1 MTHVYPPAVP
11 WRADADRCWLLSAL
25 PSFPLNFRENNVMP
39 VLESWMAVLATC
51 TLLGAAL
58 GAIRFGHFSLGSSA
72 ILFSSMALG
81 AAGAS
86 LPASIRELGL
96 MLFIYAVGSETGGG
110 FLAALLCHGPR
121 LAIVAAAT
129 VVTGFTVAVIYG
141 LVMSLPPA
149 AIAGMFGGALTST
162 PALATAMDGLLPNDM
177 AVLSFSY
184 GLAYPAG
191 IIGVVVFVQLI
202 GKLEHISI
210 AKEECV
216 LAASERSKE
225 LPQNAN
231 SAKESPLPV
240 FVVMGA
246 GYLLGQM
253 PCPFPGHSQV
263 TLGSAGGVLLCS
275 ILVAGKGS
283 IRNFP
288 LVPAPELR
296 SFLREFGL
304 YAFLAGVGVQ
314 TGQLLDAET
323 LRAGLPVLG
332 GSLLTVSIPM
342 LLCWY
347 LGRKVF
353 RMDFLPMLG
362 AVAGSMTS
370 TPGLAAATS
379 VSLHK
384 SIVQSYATVYPVAL
398 LSMIIMIKVLY
409 LMIVPQLFL

>member
-1 MTHVYPPAVP
+1 
-11 WRADADRCWLLSAL
+11 
-25 PSFPLNFRENNVMP
+25 MP

-81 AAGAS
+81 AAGAC

-110 FLAALLCHGPR
+110 FLAALLRHGPR

-149 AIAGMFGGALTST
+149 AIAGLFGGALTST
-162 PALATAMDGLLPNDM
+162 PALATAMDGLLPKDM
-177 AVLSFSY
+177 AVLSTSY

-191 IIGVVVFVQLI
+191 IIGVVVFVQII

-216 LAASERSKE
+216 SAASELSKE
-225 LPQNAN
+225 LPQNSNAV
-231 SAKESPLPV
+231 KDSPLPV
-240 FVVMGA
+240 LVVMGA

-253 PCPFPGHSQV
+253 PFPFPGHSQV

-275 ILVAGKGS
+275 ILAAGKGS

-347 LGRKVF
+347 LGRKLF

-409 LMIVPQLFL
+409 LVIVPLLSLSQ

>member
-1 MTHVYPPAVP
+1 
-11 WRADADRCWLLSAL
+11 
-25 PSFPLNFRENNVMP
+25 MP

-110 FLAALLCHGPR
+110 FLAALLRHGPR
-121 LAIVAAAT
+121 LAIVATAT

-149 AIAGMFGGALTST
+149 AIAGLFGGALTST
-162 PALATAMDGLLPNDM
+162 PALATAMDGLLPKDM
-177 AVLSFSY
+177 AVLSTSY

-191 IIGVVVFVQLI
+191 IIGVVVFVQII

-210 AKEECV
+210 AKEEECV
-216 LAASERSKE
+216 SAASELLKE
-225 LPQNAN
+225 LPQNSNA
-231 SAKESPLPV
+231 AKDSPLPV
-240 FVVMGA
+240 LVVMGA

-253 PCPFPGHSQV
+253 PFPFPGHSQV

-347 LGRKVF
+347 LGRKLF

-409 LMIVPQLFL
+409 LVIVPLFSLPQ